1 MCAAARSAN
10 GQPRRWAIT
19 DSNAAM
25 MAHRRWRSTS
35 RAPARP
41 GPADAGQ
48 VDPTA
53 LAGLGDGPRRN
64 RDHADRAPTAP
75 RAELYPAGHE
85 REEGVVATAADA
97 DAWVKVRAALAHE
110 DLARVDDLAAIPLY
124 AEPLGIGVT
133 PVPAGRG
140 ALLVSHLSVTFLRPS
155 SSGWRWPCQYRCR

>member
-1 MCAAARSAN
+1 MCAAARSGN

-19 DSNAAM
+19 DSNAAV
-25 MAHRRWRSTS
+25 MAHRRWRSRS

-41 GPADAGQ
+41 GRREAGR
-48 VDPTA
+48 P
-53 LAGLGDGPRRN
+53 DGPSWPRR
-64 RDHADRAPTAP
+64 RPAP
-75 RAELYPAGHE
+75 RPELYPAGHE

-110 DLARVDDLAAIPLY
+110 DLARVDDLAAVPLY

-140 ALLVSHLSVTFLRPS
+140 TLLVSHLSVTSLRPS
-155 SSGWRWPCQYRCR
+155 SSGWRWSCQYRC